1 MFVRYKTN
9 EKGKSVPVCKIYT
22 SKEHPVRNSMID
34 RDALWAIRKIQASS
48 GEAYIVGG
56 AIRDILLGN
65 TPKDF
70 DIGTSLSPR
79 QVQRL
84 FWNSRIIGKR
94 FRIVHL
100 FFGSKIIEVTTFRS
114 DEENFEDGNN
124 NIYGTIEQDARRRD
138 YSINSLYYNPRT
150 CEILDF
156 SSSME
161 DFEKK
166 RIRSLIPLSYS
177 FSEDP
182 VRMLRAVKYKCTTGF
197 SMTFLLRL
205 AIRRNAQNLQL
216 CSTSRL
222 TDETVKILASGHSR
236 EIIHELYK
244 YGLLQYILP
253 MYAVHSEL
261 PFTMKS
267 LASLDEI
274 VLSNKEKGLASPDKA
289 TMFYYMIRS
298 AIIVDRSNLTK
309 WDEISKD
316 AFRQAKVML
325 SPITP
330 SNADLEKAVTLV
342 LEYNGIKNR
351 KKIKEKKSPEKVVKH
366 KRKKTGKKKSSES
379 NTVKLL

>member
-1 MFVRYKTN
+1 
-9 EKGKSVPVCKIYT
+9 
-22 SKEHPVRNSMID
+22 
-34 RDALWAIRKIQASS
+34 
-48 GEAYIVGG
+48 
-56 AIRDILLGN
+56 
-65 TPKDF
+65 
-70 DIGTSLSPR
+70 
-79 QVQRL
+79 
-84 FWNSRIIGKR
+84 
-94 FRIVHL
+94 
-100 FFGSKIIEVTTFRS
+100 
-114 DEENFEDGNN
+114 
-124 NIYGTIEQDARRRD
+124 
-138 YSINSLYYNPRT
+138 
-150 CEILDF
+150 
-156 SSSME
+156 
-161 DFEKK
+161 
-166 RIRSLIPLSYS
+166 
-177 FSEDP
+177 
-182 VRMLRAVKYKCTTGF
+182 
-197 SMTFLLRL
+197 MTFLLRL
-205 AIRRNAQNLQL
+205 SILRNAQNLQL

-366 KRKKTGKKKSSES
+366 KKKKTGKKKSSES